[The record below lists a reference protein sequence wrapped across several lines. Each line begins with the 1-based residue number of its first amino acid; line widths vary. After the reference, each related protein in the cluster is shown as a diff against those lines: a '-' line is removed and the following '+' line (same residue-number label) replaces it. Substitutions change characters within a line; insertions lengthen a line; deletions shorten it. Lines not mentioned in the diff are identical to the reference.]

1 MRAADAEKVGEERE
15 EKPRRR
21 EQGKGQ
27 ECEERDR
34 GESVRLLAEEGVG
47 ALVRFRGISPLVEE
61 LLVGVD
67 YRDADTIFDREHEL
81 DLGGVRVRIMA
92 LGPTHTRGDTMVF
105 VEEDGVLL
113 AGDVVMNQRFLVL
126 MSKASSVAVWL
137 DVLDELTPL
146 DPARI
151 VPSHGAMGDGSLI
164 AEQREYLRRVQ
175 TRVREHKA
183 SGRSAD
189 ETAALVTDE
198 LRTAYPDWAGD
209 RWIDGAARSAY
220 REAP

>member
-1 MRAADAEKVGEERE
+1 
-15 EKPRRR
+15 
-21 EQGKGQ
+21 
-27 ECEERDR
+27 
-34 GESVRLLAEEGVG
+34 
-47 ALVRFRGISPLVEE
+47 
-61 LLVGVD
+61 
-67 YRDADTIFDREHEL
+67 
-81 DLGGVRVRIMA
+81 
-92 LGPTHTRGDTMVF
+92 
-105 VEEDGVLL
+105 
-113 AGDVVMNQRFLVL
+113 
-126 MSKASSVAVWL
+126 
-137 DVLDELTPL
+137 
-146 DPARI
+146 
-151 VPSHGAMGDGSLI
+151 MGDGSLI